1 MSAAHIW
8 LTGFEPFGAD
18 TVNPSGEVVK
28 ALDGRCL
35 GPVVVRGAVLPV
47 QREAVRERVEAA
59 LGEPGRAAVLHLGLA
74 GGARA
79 RIALERIGVNAMDY
93 TLPDA
98 RGGGLWDEPCVPD
111 GPAAYWSTLPLRE
124 ILSELTAAGIP
135 AALSYTAGTS
145 LCNFTLY
152 TTLHAIARRRL
163 DARAGFIHLPY
174 LPGMVAAHGA
184 EEPSM
189 DIPLMLRAVEIALGV
204 IASRPEGPSRADQ
217 GPTRRA

>member
-18 TVNPSGEVVK
+18 TVNPSGEVAK

-47 QREAVRERVEAA
+47 QHEAVRERVEAA
-59 LGEPGRAAVLHLGLA
+59 LGEPGLAAVLHLGLA
-74 GGARA
+74 GGRA
-79 RIALERIGVNAMDY
+79 RIALERIGVNVMDY
-93 TLPDA
+93 TVPDA
-98 RGGGLWDEPCVPD
+98 RGGVLRDEPCVPD

-135 AALSYTAGTS
+135 ASLSYTAGTY

-152 TTLHAIARRRL
+152 TTLHAIARRGL

-174 LPGMVAAHGA
+174 LPGMVAARGA

-217 GPTRRA
+217 GPSRRV